1 MITNKITDDIET
13 LNTLNEIIEN
23 NSETLNFIDTAATQF
38 KFEQSGGGFMDAVLS
53 VSQHIMD
60 VVKRVLKFIFYNL
73 LWEQVFI
80 VQDTFKRKAKRS
92 GLWKYIVWSAKCGL
106 YLVVFAI
113 AGPIVLLIGIG
124 MVYSKLLKKI
134 SDDPNA
140 TPESFVSGKLA
151 EATA

>member
-1 MITNKITDDIET
+1 MTLTKLTDDIET
-13 LNTLNEIIEN
+13 LNTLHEILEN
-23 NSETLNFIDTAATQF
+23 NSETLNFIDTAATQI

-53 VSQHIMD
+53 VSQWIMD
-60 VVKRVLKFIFYNL
+60 VVKRVLKFIGYEL
-73 LWEQVFI
+73 LFNQIFI

-113 AGPIVLLIGIG
+113 AGPIVLLIGIT

-140 TPESFVSGKLA
+140 TPESYVTGKIA
-151 EATA
+151 EGTS